1 MKKVSI
7 GLLGMGT
14 VGSGV
19 AAILR
24 NNSLDINT
32 RAAAEITIKKALVR
46 DIGKK
51 RPDLENILLTDQP
64 DEILNDPEIEIVV
77 EVMGGIDQS
86 RDYILRALKNGKHV
100 VTANKDLLA
109 LHGPELF
116 ATAQEY
122 QKDLYFEASVAGGI
136 PIISA
141 IRQSLTA
148 NRITSILG
156 IINGTTN
163 YILTA
168 MTGQGRK
175 FEDVLAEAQEL
186 GYAEADPTSDVEGLD
201 AARKL
206 AILSSLAFNSRIGI
220 KDVYVEGISRITPED
235 IVYAD
240 ELGCVIKLLA
250 IAKNLDD
257 QSGIELRVHPA
268 LLPKSHP
275 LANVAGVFN
284 AVYVTGDAVGETMF
298 YGKGAGSLP
307 TGSAVVSDII
317 QVVRN
322 TNFGANAMLVH
333 DHYRNFPIKSSADF
347 TTGFYIRIKVKDEPR
362 VFANMAL
369 FFAEAGISF
378 ASIIQKPRSN
388 HNAEIVLV
396 THPCKE
402 SQLRQA
408 LASLTS
414 YSKLDKVYNVI
425 RMETASSPNA

>member
-1 MKKVSI
+1 MKKINV
-7 GLLGMGT
+7 GLLGLGT

-19 AAILR
+19 ASILQ
-24 NNSLDINT
+24 NNSYDINT
-32 RAAAEITIKKALVR
+32 RADAEIIIKKVLVK
-46 DIGKK
+46 DINKK
-51 RPDLENILLTDQP
+51 RPELNDILLTDNP
-64 DEILNDPEIEIVV
+64 DDIINDPEIDIVV
-77 EVMGGIDQS
+77 EVMGGVDLA
-86 RDYILRALKNGKHV
+86 RELILKSLNRGKHV

-116 ATAQEY
+116 SAAQSKG
-122 QKDLYFEASVAGGI
+122 KDLYFEASVAGGI

-148 NRITSILG
+148 NKIISILG

-168 MTGQGRK
+168 MTEQGRD
-175 FEDVLAEAQEL
+175 FADVLSEAQDL
-186 GYAEADPTSDVEGLD
+186 GYAESDPTSDVEGLD

-206 AILSSLAFNSRIGI
+206 AILSSLAFNSQVGI
-220 KDVYVEGISRITPED
+220 KDVYAEGISRITPED
-235 IVYAD
+235 ISYAD

-257 QSGIELRVHPA
+257 ENGIELRVHPA

-275 LANVAGVFN
+275 LATVGGVFN

-317 QVVRN
+317 QIVRN
-322 TNFGANAMLVH
+322 INSASNGSVSNAS
-333 DHYRNFPIKSSADF
+333 YRHLPIKSSDDF
-347 TTGFYIRIKVKDEPR
+347 VTGFYIRLKVKDEPR
-362 VFANMAL
+362 VFATMAL

-378 ASIIQKPRSN
+378 ASIIQKPRKN
-388 HNAEIVLV
+388 NNAEIVLV

-402 SQLRQA
+402 VQLRQA

-414 YSKLDKVYNVI
+414 YSKLDKIYNVI
-425 RMETASSPNA
+425 RMETSNALNA